1 MPRTL
6 FGKIFIWSA
15 LAQAVTLGSI
25 LALVTFYLPASEDAV
40 NNAWALYAH
49 TAVALL
55 ERFGPGALDQF
66 LKTTGE
72 DTLLKLRLEA
82 TNAGA
87 PCSPKVP
94 SGIAERS
101 LATAVG
107 DATTSIASRGLD
119 GDYCLTVHAKAGGL
133 PESPENRRSRL
144 QIAILFELLSC
155 AALSYLVARYLAR
168 PISELRSAAA
178 RLARGDLTARVGSK
192 YASRNDEA
200 ADLVREFDQM
210 AERVSEL
217 IETQRRLIGDISHE
231 IKSPL
236 ARLSVALGLAR
247 RSAEDYAPKQFARMQ
262 REIEK
267 ISLLVSELLTLA
279 QLEQTGTRIR
289 AETID
294 LPALVEK
301 VIGDAVYES
310 QDRAADV
317 TFQKPAEP
325 ILVQADEIL
334 IRRAIENV
342 LRNAIFYTSSGIKV
356 DVAVFK
362 KDPSWAGVEI
372 SDGGPG
378 VPDSTLAHLFEPFYR
393 VDEARTRKT
402 GGTGIGLAI
411 CDRALRLHGGMVQAR
426 NGTPHG
432 LVVEIGMPIQQ
443 PA

>member
-82 TNAGA
+82 TNVGT
-87 PCSPKVP
+87 PCSPNSP

-101 LATAVG
+101 MAAAVG

-279 QLEQTGTRIR
+279 QLEQTGTRIN

-301 VIGDAVYES
+301 IVGDAVYES

-342 LRNAIFYTSSGIKV
+342 LRNAIFYT
-356 DVAVFK
+356 
-362 KDPSWAGVEI
+362 
-372 SDGGPG
+372 
-378 VPDSTLAHLFEPFYR
+378 
-393 VDEARTRKT
+393 
-402 GGTGIGLAI
+402 
-411 CDRALRLHGGMVQAR
+411 
-426 NGTPHG
+426 
-432 LVVEIGMPIQQ
+432 
-443 PA
+443 